1 MKVDHT
7 GNGTRYFSDWRQ
19 ARRGVGAE
27 VRRIISITRQ
37 PGSWAVVAV
46 EHYRGGEAGDVL
58 HDADYDTYLDAL
70 VALGDVMETARAD
83 GYLTRTDLER
93 IPRAPAPAPRPVG
106 S

>member
-1 MKVDHT
+1 MKIDHT

-58 HDADYDTYLDAL
+58 HDADYPTYIDAL
-70 VALGDVMETARAD
+70 VALGDVMESARAD
-83 GYLTRTDLER
+83 GYLTRIDLER
-93 IPRAPAPAPRPVG
+93 VPRATGAAPRPVV